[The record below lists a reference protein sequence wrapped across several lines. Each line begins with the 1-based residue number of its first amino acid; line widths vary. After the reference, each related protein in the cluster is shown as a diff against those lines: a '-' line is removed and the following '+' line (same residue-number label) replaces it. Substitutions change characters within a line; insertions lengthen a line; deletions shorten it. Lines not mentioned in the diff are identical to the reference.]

1 MATQNNQTRS
11 FPVNAAMSAY
21 RVVTVSSNGSI
32 DLAAVDKRGIGILQ
46 EDCTANTY
54 ERPEVRLYGT
64 GTFRVAVTG
73 TPLTAGNTMV
83 VVTNGFV
90 SVTNGLVGN
99 TGVVIGILLE
109 SADANTN
116 GSIREVAYTTSA

>member
-1 MATQNNQTRS
+1 MATQNNDTRS

-32 DLAAVDKRGIGILQ
+32 GLAAVDQRGIGILQ
-46 EDCTANTY
+46 EDCTANSY
-54 ERPEVRLYGT
+54 ERPNVRLYGA

-83 VVTNGFV
+83 VVTNGLV
-90 SVTNGLVGN
+90 SVTNGLAGN
-99 TGVVIGILLE
+99 SGVIIGLLLE
-109 SADANTN
+109 SAGVGTN

>member
-1 MATQNNQTRS
+1 MATQNNETRS
-11 FPVNAAMSAY
+11 FAVNAAMSAY
-21 RVVTVSSNGSI
+21 RVVAVSSNGSI
-32 DLAAVDKRGIGILQ
+32 DLAAVDRRGVGILQ
-46 EDCTANTY
+46 EDTTANSY
-54 ERPEVRLYGT
+54 ERPNVRLYGT

-99 TGVVIGILLE
+99 TGVIIGILLE
-109 SADANTN
+109 SAAASTN
-116 GSIREVAYTTSA
+116 GSIREVAFGISA

>member
-21 RVVTVSSNGSI
+21 RVVAVSSNGSI
-32 DLAAVDKRGIGILQ
+32 GLAAVDVRGVGILQ
-46 EDCTANTY
+46 EDTTANSY
-54 ERPEVRLYGT
+54 ERPCVRLYGT

-73 TPLTAGNTMV
+73 TPLTAGNAMV
-83 VVTNGFV
+83 VVTNGQV

-109 SADANTN
+109 SAALGTN
-116 GSIREVAYTTSA
+116 GSIREVSFGAGA